1 MISKLHIENLRGI
14 SSGTIAD
21 LAAVNV
27 IVGPNNAGKSTLLD
41 ALLLAV
47 SPNPSEALAKVV
59 HRRTMSDPDAWLLHR
74 RQGRGTTKAD
84 KGSLTV
90 ETDKSQSRFVRITA
104 RYEGGKTLVDIQP
117 CWPEQETIDELKA
130 ERSSLEGMLASPSAM
145 TRPVQKE
152 RAEARIQELRR
163 KVDGLQ
169 ATLKS
174 RSKPGA
180 VLSGTP
186 EVHLIEPEFSDQ
198 HTPLHVLYTYVAER
212 GLKQEAQQIVTDLI
226 PELKDIEILAP
237 QGQPV
242 VYLNMRGGGALPV
255 SVAGDGVR
263 LLLALS
269 FELARPEG
277 GLVLLE
283 EPETHLHPAAIRQAA
298 RAIHAAAKRGIQI
311 VITTHSLDLIDSLL
325 ETFGQSVGD
334 LDKLAFYRVRLNEG
348 ELVSS
353 RHTGQEASEARTRI
367 AEDLR

>member
-1 MISKLHIENLRGI
+1 MISKLDIENLRGI
-14 SSGTIAD
+14 SLGTLAD

-47 SPNPSEALAKVV
+47 SPKPSEALSKVV
-59 HRRTMSDPDAWLLHR
+59 QRRTMADPDAWLLHR

-90 ETDKSQSRFVRITA
+90 ETDKSQSRSVRITA
-104 RYEGGKTLVDIQP
+104 RYEGGKTLIDIQP
-117 CWPEQETIDELKA
+117 CWPEEEAIDKLEAELLSH
-130 ERSSLEGMLASPSAM
+130 RDRLASPPPM
-145 TRPVQKE
+145 WRPVLQE
-152 RAEARIQELRR
+152 RTEDRVRELQRER
-163 KVDGLQ
+163 DGLQ
-169 ATLKS
+169 AALKG
-174 RSKPGA
+174 RPEPGA
-180 VLSGTP
+180 PLPGTP

-198 HTPLHVLYTYVAER
+198 RTPLHVLYTYVAER

-269 FELARPEG
+269 FELSRPEG

-298 RAIHAAAKRGIQI
+298 RAIHAASNRGIQI

-325 ETFGQSVGD
+325 EAFGDS
-334 LDKLAFYRVRLNEG
+334 LDKLAFYRVRLNGG
-348 ELVSS
+348 ELVSN

>member
-14 SSGTIAD
+14 SSGTLAD

-47 SPNPSEALAKVV
+47 SPKPSEVLPKVV
-59 HRRTMSDPDAWLLHR
+59 QRRTMADPGAWLLHR
-74 RQGRGTTKAD
+74 RRGRITARAL
-84 KGSLTV
+84 LTV
-90 ETDKSQSRFVRITA
+90 ETDQNHTRAVRITA
-104 RYEGGKTLVDIQP
+104 RYDQP
-117 CWPEQETIDELKA
+117 KAKLSTEVVWLEEERIRALKKALAEQQKPRPAGSTV
-130 ERSSLEGMLASPSAM
+130 
-145 TRPVQKE
+145 TR
-152 RAEARIQELRR
+152 A
-163 KVDGLQ
+163 GLQ
-169 ATLKS
+169 GS
-174 RSKPGA
+174 RTTFRRLTNELNQLQAALQQKREKADPIP
-180 VLSGTP
+180 GTP
-186 EVHLIEPEFSDQ
+186 EVHLIEPEFSDRQ
-198 HTPLHVLYTYVAER
+198 MPLHDLYTYVAER
-212 GLKQEAQQIVTDLI
+212 GLRAHAKQIVTDLI
-226 PELKDIEILAP
+226 PELEDIEILT
-237 QGQPV
+237 QKGQPV
-242 VYLNMRGGGALPV
+242 VYLDMRDGGALPV

-298 RAIHAAAKRGIQI
+298 RAIHAASNRGIQI

-325 ETFGQSVGD
+325 ETFGQRVED

-348 ELVSS
+348 ELVSN